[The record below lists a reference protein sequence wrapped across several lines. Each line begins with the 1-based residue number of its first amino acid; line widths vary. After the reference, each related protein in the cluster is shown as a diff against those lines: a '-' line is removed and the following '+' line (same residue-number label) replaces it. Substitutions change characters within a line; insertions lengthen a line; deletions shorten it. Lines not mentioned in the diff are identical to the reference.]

1 MSMKNVDISTQRLV
15 ARATR
20 AGGPEV
26 LAVAVENLRPLKS
39 GEALVR
45 VDAAGL
51 NHVDSLVRSGTY
63 SIRFEFP
70 FDVGVEGAGTIVAVG
85 PDVALPAGMRVCWT
99 AVVGSCATYV
109 IAPVQMLAELP
120 EELSLEAGASL
131 AHAGLT
137 AAGLIRHCPLTEG
150 QSAVVWGAAGAVGRL
165 LVAFLAARGVSV
177 IGAASGARTSRACA
191 AGAAH
196 VIDRSIDDVVEK
208 VRRFTGGRGVA
219 AVFDPVG
226 AATYETSLRLLAPR
240 GCLVNYGQLSG
251 ALPNVDL
258 GQLMEAG
265 SIFVTKY
272 GPRAGVVRPE
282 HVGAFISEALALAT
296 TRPLASDVAV
306 RLPLDRV
313 EDAYRAL
320 DSGVRGKVLVRPHEG
335 ERRMLF
341 NVQGGR

>member
-1 MSMKNVDISTQRLV
+1 MSNARRPVQRHV

-26 LAVAVENLRPLKS
+26 LAIEAEDLRPLKI

-45 VDAAGL
+45 VEAAGL

-70 FDVGVEGAGTIVAVG
+70 FDVGVEGAGTVVAAG
-85 PDVALPAGMRVCWT
+85 PGVAITAGTQVCWT

-109 IAPVQMLAELP
+109 IAPAQMLAELP
-120 EELSLEAGASL
+120 KGLSVEAAASL
-131 AHAGLT
+131 AHAGVT
-137 AAGLIRHCPLTEG
+137 AAGLIRHCPMADG

-177 IGAASGARTSRACA
+177 IGIASGVRTKAARA

-196 VIDRSIDDVVEK
+196 VVDRSIADVVEE
-208 VRRFTGGRGVA
+208 VRRHTGGRGAA

-226 AATYETSLRLLAPR
+226 VATYETSLRLLAPR
-240 GCLVNYGQLSG
+240 GYLVNYGQLSG

-258 GQLMEAG
+258 GRLMETG

-272 GPRAGVVRPE
+272 GPRAGLVRPE
-282 HVGAFISEALALAT
+282 HLAAFISEALVLAT
-296 TRPLASDVAV
+296 TRPLASEVAA
-306 RLPLDRV
+306 RFSLNRV
-313 EDAYRAL
+313 ADAYRAL
-320 DSGVRGKVLVRPHEG
+320 DSGVPGKILVLPHAATTQRGAAR
-335 ERRMLF
+335 
-341 NVQGGR
+341 

>member
-1 MSMKNVDISTQRLV
+1 MSMTNARASAQRRV

-26 LAVAVENLRPLKS
+26 LAIEVEDLRPLKV

-45 VDAAGL
+45 VEAAGL

-70 FDVGVEGAGTIVAVG
+70 FDVGVEGAGTVVDAGPGVAVTPG
-85 PDVALPAGMRVCWT
+85 TRVCWT

-109 IAPVQMLAELP
+109 IAPAQMLADLP
-120 EELSLEAGASL
+120 EGLSVEAGASL
-131 AHAGLT
+131 AHAGVT
-137 AAGLIRHCPLTEG
+137 AAGLIRHCPMAEG

-177 IGAASGARTSRACA
+177 VGIASGARTNAART

-196 VIDRSIDDVVEK
+196 VVDRSIADVVEE
-208 VRRFTGGRGVA
+208 VRRHTGGRGAA

-240 GCLVNYGQLSG
+240 GYLVNYGQLSG

-272 GPRAGVVRPE
+272 GPRTGLVRPE
-282 HVGAFISEALALAT
+282 HLASFIAEALALAT
-296 TRPLASDVAV
+296 GRALVSDVAA
-306 RLPLDRV
+306 RLPLNRV
-313 EDAYRAL
+313 ADAYRLL
-320 DSGVRGKVLVRPHEG
+320 DSGVPGKVLVLPHAG
-335 ERRMLF
+335 HDT
-341 NVQGGR
+341 GHGA

>member
-1 MSMKNVDISTQRLV
+1 MMNARVPTQRRV

-26 LAVAVENLRPLKS
+26 LAIAVEDLRPLQI

-45 VDAAGL
+45 VEAVGL

-70 FDVGVEGAGTIVAVG
+70 FDVGVEGAGTVVAGG
-85 PDVALPAGMRVCWT
+85 PGVAIPPGTRVSWT

-109 IAPVQMLAELP
+109 IAPVQMLADLP
-120 EELSLEAGASL
+120 EGLGMEVGASL
-131 AHAGLT
+131 AHAGVT
-137 AAGLIRHCPLTEG
+137 AAGLIRHCPMTEG

-165 LVAFLAARGVSV
+165 LVAFLAARGIST
-177 IGAASGARTSRACA
+177 IGIASGARTNAARA

-196 VIDRSIDDVVEK
+196 VVDRSIADVVEE
-208 VRRFTGGRGVA
+208 VRRHTGGRGVA

-240 GCLVNYGQLSG
+240 GYLVNYGQLSG
-251 ALPNVDL
+251 ALPDVDL
-258 GQLMEAG
+258 NQLMEAG

-272 GPRAGVVRPE
+272 GPRAGVVRRE
-282 HVGAFISEALALAT
+282 HVAAAISEALALAA
-296 TRPLASDVAV
+296 TRPLVSDVAA
-306 RLPLDRV
+306 RFPLNRV
-313 EDAYRAL
+313 ADAYRAL
-320 DSGVRGKVLVRPHEG
+320 DSGVPGKVLVLPHAG
-335 ERRMLF
+335 H
-341 NVQGGR
+341 GSGA